1 MARTHAA
8 PHGVVPVGIVATMS
22 IFGQTT
28 IAKDPDRVVS
38 KKAQS
43 ALQRAAH
50 RVGGFYEATHLLTS
64 MGGSLPLPLQAL
76 VVCQRFTGP
85 ARAGILRYLTDRCR
99 KIPLLSGGGRF
110 RSQNTHSAKL
120 KREVTLGSLDVS
132 EEPTLY
138 LVDSIPVLVRQEG
151 YGTDEN
157 KGVRVYFPRGLFSMD
172 YFPQRALDHAPRREV
187 ASSRFEVRHVGTAYD
202 DDDDGN
208 PKVRR
213 PRLQA
218 KSMDYGDGTMTL
230 EGERVMYEQ
239 GVRPED
245 LLDPDPCEG
254 VSELALTPSAETA
267 VRFAR
272 AWFQA
277 GDDYKRRR
285 MIWRCGMLFD
295 GPPGTG
301 KTALARA
308 LAFEMGIP
316 IFVFHLTSLTSR
328 TFEAG
333 WQDMVERTPAIALLD
348 DFDRVFDNG
357 TRVTDEGPSYNLVL
371 QALSGVQEVSGLMA
385 IIAVNDIRKVDP
397 TIFDTRS
404 KSQFGRRVTVRATFG
419 LPSEEQKRAI
429 ACRILDDFSAEE
441 VDRVVR
447 EGRDDSGKQFVDRC
461 AVTVIDR
468 LQRSTGVGEIQ
479 VPAGAPPARHRGRPA
494 KKVAPRD
501 RRSSAKEN
509 AEEMDEPA
517 ER

>member
-1 MARTHAA
+1 MPVLRRSITAEPAGRL
-8 PHGVVPVGIVATMS
+8 VPK
-22 IFGQTT
+22 
-28 IAKDPDRVVS
+28 KD
-38 KKAQS
+38 QS
-43 ALQRAAH
+43 ALLRAAH
-50 RVGGFYEATHLLTS
+50 RVGGFYEATRLLTS
-64 MGGSLPLPLQAL
+64 MGGSLPLPLQVL

-85 ARAGILRYLTDRCR
+85 ARAGILRFLTDRCR
-99 KIPLLSGGGRF
+99 KVPLLSGGGRF

-120 KREVTLGSLDVS
+120 KREVTFGSLDVS

-172 YFPQRALDHAPRREV
+172 YFPQKAIDHAPRREV
-187 ASSRFEVRHVGTAYD
+187 AMSRFGVYHVGTAYD
-202 DDDDGN
+202 DDDN
-208 PKVRR
+208 SPRR
-213 PRLQA
+213 RTSPQGV
-218 KSMDYGDGTMTL
+218 KMMDYGDGSMTM
-230 EGERVMYEQ
+230 EGERILYER
-239 GVRPED
+239 GVGPAD

-254 VSELALTPSAETA
+254 VSDLALTPSAETA

-285 MIWRCGMLFD
+285 MIWRCGMLFE

-333 WQDMVERTPAIALLD
+333 WQDMLERTPAIALLD

-371 QALSGVQEVSGLMA
+371 QALSGVQEVHGLMA
-385 IIAVNDIRKVDP
+385 IIAVNDIAKVDP
-397 TIFDTRS
+397 TIFDTKS

-419 LPSEEQKRAI
+419 LLSEGQKRTI
-429 ACRILDDFSAEE
+429 ARRILDDFSE
-441 VDRVVR
+441 VEIDRVVQ

-461 AVTVIDR
+461 AVAVIDR
-468 LQRSTGVGEIQ
+468 LQRSTGVEEIQ
-479 VPAGAPPARHRGRPA
+479 VSGGTAPSPKRGRPI
-494 KKVAPRD
+494 KKGAPRA
-501 RRSSAKEN
+501 RHSSAKEN
-509 AEEMDEPA
+509 TKGRMDEPA

>member
-1 MARTHAA
+1 MPIFRQVTK
-8 PHGVVPVGIVATMS
+8 VDTPV
-22 IFGQTT
+22 
-28 IAKDPDRVVS
+28 KLVS
-38 KKAQS
+38 KKDKS
-43 ALQRAAH
+43 TLLRAAH
-50 RVGGFYEATHLLTS
+50 RVGGFYEVTQLLTS

-85 ARAGILRYLTDRCR
+85 ARAGILRFLTDRCR
-99 KIPLLSGGGRF
+99 KVPLLSGGGRF

-120 KREVTLGSLDVS
+120 KREVTFGSLDVS

-151 YGTDEN
+151 YGTDES
-157 KGVRVYFPRGLFSMD
+157 KGVQVYFPRGLFSMD
-172 YFPQRALDHAPRREV
+172 YFPQRAIDHAPRREV
-187 ASSRFEVRHVGTAYD
+187 SSSRFGVHHVGTSYD
-202 DDDDGN
+202 NGPEDGT
-208 PKVRR
+208 PTARR
-213 PRLQA
+213 PRQYA
-218 KSMDYGDGTMTL
+218 KMTDCGDGTMTL

-239 GVRPED
+239 GVGPED

-272 AWFQA
+272 AWFKA

-285 MIWRCGMLFD
+285 MIWRCGMLFE

-333 WQDMVERTPAIALLD
+333 WQDMLERTPAIALLD

-397 TIFDTRS
+397 TIFDTKS
-404 KSQFGRRVTVRATFG
+404 KSQFGRRVTVRATFEV
-419 LPSEEQKRAI
+419 PSEEQKRAI
-429 ACRILDDFSAEE
+429 AHRILDDFSEKE
-441 VDRVVR
+441 VERVVR
-447 EGRDDSGKQFVDRC
+447 EGQDDSGKQFVDRC
-461 AVTVIDR
+461 AVAVIDR
-468 LQRSTGVGEIQ
+468 LQRSTGVEEIQ
-479 VPAGAPPARHRGRPA
+479 VPGRTAPVRRRGRPLN
-494 KKVAPRD
+494 KKDASRA
-501 RRSSAKEN
+501 RLSSAKEN
-509 AEEMDEPA
+509 TKEMMSEPA
-517 ER
+517 KR